1 MQSYLILC
9 WAGKH
14 NMNTLLML
22 LRTLQP
28 NLEANDAS
36 IAAMLWFCDRAHLEC
51 TPPDKFHRQMDLVR
65 KIWFEEQ
72 ERRESPNY
80 PCPLLE
86 ELQWVFVPDWPS
98 DAEPEVVA
106 KIVARR
112 FQTAIEKLA
121 T

>member
-1 MQSYLILC
+1 
-9 WAGKH
+9 
-14 NMNTLLML
+14 MNTLLTL
-22 LRTLQP
+22 LPELQP

-36 IAAMLWFCDRAHLEC
+36 IAAILWFLDRAHLQR

-72 ERRESPNY
+72 ERCESPNY

-86 ELQWVFVPDWPS
+86 ELQWVFVPDWPP
-98 DAEPEVVA
+98 DAEPEDVA
-106 KIVARR
+106 KIVAGR
-112 FQTAIEKLA
+112 FQIAIEKLA

>member
-1 MQSYLILC
+1 
-9 WAGKH
+9 
-14 NMNTLLML
+14 MNTLLTL
-22 LRTLQP
+22 LRMLQP

-36 IAAMLWFCDRAHLEC
+36 MAAMLWFLDRAHLEY

-86 ELQWVFVPDWPS
+86 ELQWVFVPDWPPDS
-98 DAEPEVVA
+98 EPEDIA
-106 KIVARR
+106 RIVASR
-112 FQTAIEKLA
+112 FQGAIEKLV